1 MIGSSNA
8 HNSNEQSSKM
18 QKHATSSSIHG
29 AVHSPS
35 DCPHCPDNP
44 DSSWF
49 FPTLVQIA
57 SKQRMG
63 RNRLYSKAWRC
74 ELRLGHKDGGHF
86 FAGLEI
92 LHKLDAVMRRAS
104 SVAKFAI
111 RFEAVSERRELLLR
125 IAAVR
130 HEATDRADSAV
141 IPILRF
147 FPNLEKGIL
156 AAFVRRVSY
165 AGVHEL

>member
-1 MIGSSNA
+1 MPTTATNNPVKCRNMRRPHQSMVRCILPQTA
-8 HNSNEQSSKM
+8 HIASR
-18 QKHATSSSIHG
+18 
-29 AVHSPS
+29 
-35 DCPHCPDNP
+35 
-44 DSSWF
+44 F
-49 FPTLVQIA
+49 FPTRTLVQIA

-147 FPNLEKGIL
+147 FPKLEKGIL